1 MPMTPERLRPHLE
14 AWLDHGGLGRVHLV
28 HLDGPWA
35 GSDQLL
41 IGDHYV
47 DVSVCPSELAV
58 REELTRPRPEGRTAV
73 LLCPVDVR
81 GEDVLAR
88 IAKRRVLRLHAWDA
102 VPHLFGVRQIDPLL
116 LKEKWMAEALVEA
129 APVGGYER
137 SAAQALDADRAW
149 RALLTHRYGIDADG
163 GLPTL
168 IEWAASGDTARLTER
183 AGNEYSASATRL
195 ASTIEGAS
203 PVLALAKAGRG
214 TQAWPLG
221 LVTRALVDSPAGEAR
236 ATARTLLGVQLG
248 GWSFD
253 ERAARAW
260 AAVAEDH
267 VAELLANDAPA
278 GQAMLQA
285 ADRAVSLVQAEALVG
300 VSDWLSTGLKVRLQD
315 LATALARQA
324 AGEAEP
330 GEVEQAAQRV
340 RHHRLEDHHALA
352 AMVARLTRWLA
363 RPAAPDGGEF
373 RALAEAHVADQ
384 AYADW
389 ARTAIRVAT
398 GEPMLDEQLRALVAE
413 ADARRRGQDL
423 EFGQRLASFVGH
435 AAPGGPILGV
445 EEVLSRVIA
454 PIAKHRPVL
463 LVVLD
468 GMSHRVACELMEDVV
483 ARGWIELRRE
493 GQSTRTLVLAA
504 LPSVTGYSRTSLLTG
519 QFTKGTA
526 TDEAKAFPGHP
537 ALVAASSRDGAP
549 RLFHKGA
556 LKDPHGGLAAELR
569 SEIAGERRVV
579 AAVVNAIDDHLAKDD
594 QLATPWSATYVPILR
609 LLLDEARNA
618 GRMVVLASDHGHVID
633 HGGVGRDGGPEHG
646 ERYRSAVAPAGE
658 GEQLVEGTRVLAH
671 GGRCVLAVAED
682 IRYSPRKHGY
692 HGGGSPQEVLAPLL
706 VLAPGLTDSLE
717 GWSETAYDPPIWWT
731 GQSPVPARTI
741 AVQPLPVEE
750 PSGQLR
756 LGSEVKLEPAPTWIA
771 DLLGAETFVAQRAS
785 ASRTQVSDE
794 RLVAILSALDAAGG
808 KLLQDALAQRVGI
821 APMRLRGTLA
831 VMRQLLN
838 VDGYPVL
845 SLDED
850 TGDVVLDVRL
860 LREQFGLGSA
870 T

>member
-1 MPMTPERLRPHLE
+1 MTPERLRPHLE
-14 AWLDHGGLGRVHLV
+14 AWLDHGGLGRVHIV
-28 HLDGPWA
+28 HLDGPWS

-58 REELTRPRPEGRTAV
+58 REELTRSRPEGRTAV
-73 LLCPVDVR
+73 LLCPVEVR
-81 GEDVLAR
+81 GDDVLAR
-88 IAKRRVLRLHAWDA
+88 IAKRRILRLHAWDA
-102 VPHLFGVRQIDPLL
+102 VPHLFGVRQIDPML

-129 APVGGYER
+129 APAGGYER

-149 RALLTHRYGIDADG
+149 RALLNHRYGIDADG
-163 GLPTL
+163 GLPAL
-168 IEWAASGDTARLTER
+168 IAWATNGDTTRLTER
-183 AGNEYSASATRL
+183 EQTESAATVARL
-195 ASTIEGAS
+195 TSTIEGAS
-203 PVLALAKAGRG
+203 PVLALAKAGKG
-214 TQAWPLG
+214 KQAWPLG
-221 LVTRALVDSPAGEAR
+221 LVTRALVDAPSGEAR
-236 ATARTLLGVQLG
+236 ATARTLLGVLLG

-260 AAVAEDH
+260 AVAAEDH
-267 VAELLANDAPA
+267 AGDLLANDAPA

-285 ADRAVSLVQAEALVG
+285 ADRAVSSLQAEALVG
-300 VSDWLSTGLKVRLQD
+300 VSDLLSAGLKVRLQD
-315 LATALARQA
+315 LAYALAHRA
-324 AGEAEP
+324 SGEAEP

-340 RHHRLEDHHALA
+340 RHHRLDDHHALA
-352 AMVARLTRWLA
+352 TMVTRLTRWLDQP
-363 RPAAPDGGEF
+363 PANEEEF
-373 RALAEAHVADQ
+373 WSLAEAHVADD

-398 GEPMLDEQLRALVAE
+398 GEPTLDEQLRTLVAE
-413 ADARRRGQDL
+413 GDARRRDQDVKFA
-423 EFGQRLASFVGH
+423 ERLSSFVGH

-445 EEVLSRVIA
+445 EEVLDRVVA

-483 ARGWIELRRE
+483 ARGWIELRYE
-493 GQSTRTLVLAA
+493 DQSTRTLVLAA

-519 QFTKGTA
+519 QFRKGTA
-526 TDEAKAFPGHP
+526 TDEAKAFPAHA
-537 ALVAASSRDGAP
+537 ALVAVSP
-549 RLFHKGA
+549 RGGPPKIFHKGA
-556 LKDPHGGLAAELR
+556 LKDPHGGLAADLR

-594 QLATPWSATYVPILR
+594 QLATPWSATYVPVLR

-646 ERYRSAVAPAGE
+646 ERYRSAVPPAGE

-671 GGRCVLAVAED
+671 GGRCVLAVAEE

-717 GWSETAYDPPIWWT
+717 DWAETAYDPPAWWT
-731 GQSPVPARTI
+731 GQPPAPAKVIFTPP
-741 AVQPLPVEE
+741 AAAEE

-756 LGSEVKLEPAPTWIA
+756 LGAEPTLEPAPTWIA
-771 DLLGAETFVAQRAS
+771 DLLVADTFVAQRGS

-794 RLVAILSALDAAGG
+794 RLVAILSALDAVGG

-845 SLDED
+845 SIDED
-850 TGDVVLDVRL
+850 THDVVLDVRL
-860 LREQFGLGSA
+860 LREQFGLGPA